1 MTEYKYIP
9 KPGDIVNFKNP
20 SLETNHRGTVIK
32 FVPGRDNKSTSRDY
46 LVKFNT
52 PLWSG
57 GSKELWCSA
66 EDLTLIWNSLRKDM
80 DMNPTVTYTTSST
93 TTTNKFDD
101 YNIQIQKNNKTAES
115 SVSFSNYPWTA
126 YYVTADEFFEIL
138 RVAFDDTY
146 GGGTDTPWHPEDMYI
161 NVLTTLEVVTNTLS
175 NMANIKAGKPL
186 KGLKEI

>member
-1 MTEYKYIP
+1 MTKYIP

-66 EDLTLIWNSLRKDM
+66 DDLTLIWNSLRKDM

-146 GGGTDTPWHPEDMYI
+146 GGGTDTPWHPEDMYV

-175 NMANIKAGKPL
+175 NMANIKAGRPL